1 MKRHPEVY
9 CPGLGLDRNLVDKA
23 VPRFDACGEGDS
35 MLKLYRRAIQNIVI
49 LVVRPYVIRELP
61 GWGKLAFLFDYRQ
74 DWLWIDAPVKT
85 IREKI
90 YGNLVLLD
98 LSTWSDRS
106 YYFLG
111 RWHDLEMRLLI
122 TDLVK
127 SGETVIDVGANRGAF
142 TFVASHV
149 VGCDGKVISFE
160 PNPNT
165 VKTLE
170 DEIELNKIRNITVH
184 QCGLADK
191 DDILTLTAPLINS
204 GEGSFGGSKYNDN
217 LIFAAPIHR
226 GDDVLANERSHHS

>member
-61 GWGKLAFLFDYRQ
+61 GWGKLAFLFDYRR

-98 LSTWSDRS
+98 RST
-106 YYFLG
+106 
-111 RWHDLEMRLLI
+111 
-122 TDLVK
+122 
-127 SGETVIDVGANRGAF
+127 
-142 TFVASHV
+142 
-149 VGCDGKVISFE
+149 
-160 PNPNT
+160 
-165 VKTLE
+165 
-170 DEIELNKIRNITVH
+170 
-184 QCGLADK
+184 
-191 DDILTLTAPLINS
+191 
-204 GEGSFGGSKYNDN
+204 
-217 LIFAAPIHR
+217 
-226 GDDVLANERSHHS
+226 